1 MFLYL
6 LHLYL
11 ITFINVVIYCYITGS
26 SQKTMLTKDSLTDEF
41 SHFPKLCMLDNLI

>member
-11 ITFINVVIYCYITGS
+11 ITFINCYCYITGS
-26 SQKTMLTKDSLTDEF
+26 SQETMLTKDSLTDEF